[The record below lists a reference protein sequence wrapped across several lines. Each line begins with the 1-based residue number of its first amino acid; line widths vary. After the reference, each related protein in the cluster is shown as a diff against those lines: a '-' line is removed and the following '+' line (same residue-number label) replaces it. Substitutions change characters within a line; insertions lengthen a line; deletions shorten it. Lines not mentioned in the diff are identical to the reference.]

1 MSFEVSSFRVLDS
14 RATLGSSSIRRRAQ
28 ILNYR
33 KDLNIIDFRGNVQ
46 TRIKKLRNNEVSG
59 TVLAMAGLKRLNI
72 SNVPFNPIEVEEMI
86 PAVAQGVIG
95 VERRF
100 DDFSTAYILEKIN
113 DSETTQCVNCE
124 RAYLEKLDGSCQ
136 TPIAGFAIKE
146 NGNIKFIEK
155 SLLTIIALL
164 TIVATGQVIVKIY
177 NSGTIN
183 LADLLL
189 LFIYTEVLGMIGV
202 FYTSNRIP
210 ITLPLFI
217 AMTAISRL
225 IILQGKGMDAS
236 TLLYEAGAILIIALA
251 CLAVRYRPSR
261 SYHYQN
267 EDDSK

>member
-1 MSFEVSSFRVLDS
+1 MFGDI
-14 RATLGSSSIRRRAQ
+14 AA
-28 ILNYR
+28 
-33 KDLNIIDFRGNVQ
+33 NI
-46 TRIKKLRNNEVSG
+46 
-59 TVLAMAGLKRLNI
+59 
-72 SNVPFNPIEVEEMI
+72 
-86 PAVAQGVIG
+86 
-95 VERRF
+95 
-100 DDFSTAYILEKIN
+100 
-113 DSETTQCVNCE
+113 
-124 RAYLEKLDGSCQ
+124 
-136 TPIAGFAIKE
+136 
-146 NGNIKFIEK
+146 IKFIEK

-164 TIVATGQVIVKIY
+164 TIVATVQEIIKIY
-177 NSGTIN
+177 DSGTIN

-251 CLAVRYRPSR
+251 CLAVRYRPSS

-267 EDDSK
+267 EDDTK

>member
-1 MSFEVSSFRVLDS
+1 MFDGI
-14 RATLGSSSIRRRAQ
+14 AA
-28 ILNYR
+28 
-33 KDLNIIDFRGNVQ
+33 NII
-46 TRIKKLRNNEVSG
+46 
-59 TVLAMAGLKRLNI
+59 
-72 SNVPFNPIEVEEMI
+72 
-86 PAVAQGVIG
+86 
-95 VERRF
+95 
-100 DDFSTAYILEKIN
+100 KI
-113 DSETTQCVNCE
+113 
-124 RAYLEKLDGSCQ
+124 
-136 TPIAGFAIKE
+136 
-146 NGNIKFIEK
+146 IEK
-155 SLLTIIALL
+155 SLLTIIAFL
-164 TIVATGQVIVKIY
+164 TVVATVQEIILIY
-177 NSGTIN
+177 NIGTIN

-251 CLAVRYRPSR
+251 CLAVRYRPNR

>member
-1 MSFEVSSFRVLDS
+1 M
-14 RATLGSSSIRRRAQ
+14 
-28 ILNYR
+28 
-33 KDLNIIDFRGNVQ
+33 
-46 TRIKKLRNNEVSG
+46 
-59 TVLAMAGLKRLNI
+59 
-72 SNVPFNPIEVEEMI
+72 
-86 PAVAQGVIG
+86 
-95 VERRF
+95 F
-100 DDFSTAYILEKIN
+100 DD
-113 DSETTQCVNCE
+113 
-124 RAYLEKLDGSCQ
+124 
-136 TPIAGFAIKE
+136 IAASI
-146 NGNIKFIEK
+146 IKFIEK

-164 TIVATGQVIVKIY
+164 TIVATIQEITKIY
-177 NSGTIN
+177 DSGTIN

-251 CLAVRYRPSR
+251 CLAVRYRPNR

>member
-1 MSFEVSSFRVLDS
+1 MFGDI
-14 RATLGSSSIRRRAQ
+14 AA
-28 ILNYR
+28 
-33 KDLNIIDFRGNVQ
+33 NI
-46 TRIKKLRNNEVSG
+46 
-59 TVLAMAGLKRLNI
+59 
-72 SNVPFNPIEVEEMI
+72 
-86 PAVAQGVIG
+86 
-95 VERRF
+95 
-100 DDFSTAYILEKIN
+100 
-113 DSETTQCVNCE
+113 
-124 RAYLEKLDGSCQ
+124 
-136 TPIAGFAIKE
+136 
-146 NGNIKFIEK
+146 IKFIEK

-164 TIVATGQVIVKIY
+164 TIVATVQEIIKIY
-177 NSGTIN
+177 DSGTIN

>member
-1 MSFEVSSFRVLDS
+1 MFDGI
-14 RATLGSSSIRRRAQ
+14 AA
-28 ILNYR
+28 
-33 KDLNIIDFRGNVQ
+33 NII
-46 TRIKKLRNNEVSG
+46 
-59 TVLAMAGLKRLNI
+59 
-72 SNVPFNPIEVEEMI
+72 
-86 PAVAQGVIG
+86 
-95 VERRF
+95 
-100 DDFSTAYILEKIN
+100 KI
-113 DSETTQCVNCE
+113 
-124 RAYLEKLDGSCQ
+124 
-136 TPIAGFAIKE
+136 
-146 NGNIKFIEK
+146 IEK
-155 SLLTIIALL
+155 SLLTVIAFLTVFATVQEII
-164 TIVATGQVIVKIY
+164 KIY
-177 NSGTIN
+177 NIGTIN

>member
-1 MSFEVSSFRVLDS
+1 M
-14 RATLGSSSIRRRAQ
+14 
-28 ILNYR
+28 
-33 KDLNIIDFRGNVQ
+33 
-46 TRIKKLRNNEVSG
+46 
-59 TVLAMAGLKRLNI
+59 
-72 SNVPFNPIEVEEMI
+72 
-86 PAVAQGVIG
+86 
-95 VERRF
+95 F
-100 DDFSTAYILEKIN
+100 DD
-113 DSETTQCVNCE
+113 
-124 RAYLEKLDGSCQ
+124 
-136 TPIAGFAIKE
+136 IAASI
-146 NGNIKFIEK
+146 IKFIEK

-164 TIVATGQVIVKIY
+164 TIVATIQEIIKIY
-177 NSGTIN
+177 DSGTIN